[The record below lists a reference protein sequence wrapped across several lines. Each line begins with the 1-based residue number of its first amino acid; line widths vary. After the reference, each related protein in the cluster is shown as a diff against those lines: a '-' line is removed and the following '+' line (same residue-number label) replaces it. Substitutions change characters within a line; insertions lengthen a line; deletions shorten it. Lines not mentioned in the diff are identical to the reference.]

1 MITSK
6 GFHYETVTFRH
17 AKHPAITVYSG
28 NGVVEI
34 TVDALAAILKEL
46 GYEMETIDD

>member
-1 MITSK
+1 MTTS
-6 GFHYETVTFRH
+6 GFQYGTVIFRH
-17 AKHPAITVYSG
+17 ARHPAITVYSED
-28 NGVVEI
+28 GVVEI